1 MMYTIRVSDGG
12 DKVIAKWKKSNPN
25 LFKKYKKIYKELLG
39 RAHNPK
45 VVGSNPAPA
54 TTKHLEVIQDA
65 FLLSNFLY
73 PAVSDK
79 KKSSRRSA
87 RRELLLLCG
96 LPGHFSTAPRFALVT
111 MRA

>member
-1 MMYTIRVSDGG
+1 MLFYSKSLIINKYSNESQFN
-12 DKVIAKWKKSNPN
+12 IAEWSS
-25 LFKKYKKIYKELLG
+25 LVAR

-65 FLLSNFLY
+65 FLLSHFLY
-73 PAVSDK
+73 PAVSD